1 MEKVGIIGMGLI
13 GRAWAIV
20 FARAG
25 FQVAAWD
32 GAAGAVKH
40 SLAAIDT
47 SLADLAAAGLISEP
61 AATVRARIAE
71 AATLQDAV
79 ADTVYVQESV
89 TEKLDDKRAI
99 YSALDAAA
107 PAGAVLGSSTSAI
120 QCSHFT
126 EHLPGRARCIVAH
139 PVNPPYLVPI
149 VELSGAPWTSA
160 VTVARARAIHERAGQ
175 VPITVL
181 KEIDGFILNRL
192 QSALL
197 NEAFRLIEG
206 GYVSPDDLDRTVKDG
221 LGLRWSFMGPVE
233 TADLNAPAG
242 IADYLKRYSAIFRGV
257 DTSIRAAQP
266 WSDAVI
272 PVVDA
277 ARRSAAP
284 ADKIAAH
291 QAWRDRRL
299 MALLAHKAAQAKLP
313 KP

>member
-25 FQVAAWD
+25 FKVAAWD
-32 GAAGAVKH
+32 GAAGAAKRG
-40 SLAAIDT
+40 LAAIDV
-47 SLADLAAAGLISEP
+47 SIADLEKAGLIQEP
-61 AATVRARIAE
+61 ASAVRARISEVPTLQE
-71 AATLQDAV
+71 AAADA
-79 ADTVYVQESV
+79 VYVQESV
-89 TEKLDDKRAI
+89 SERIDDKRAI
-99 YSALDAAA
+99 FSALDAAA
-107 PAGAVLGSSTSAI
+107 PSGSVLASSTSAI

-126 EHLPGRARCIVAH
+126 EHLAGRERCLVAH

-160 VTVARARAIHERAGQ
+160 ATIARARALQERAGQ

-206 GYVSPDDLDRTVKDG
+206 GYVSPEDLDRTVKDG

-242 IADYLKRYSAIFRGV
+242 IADYLKRYSGIFRGV
-257 DTSIRAAQP
+257 DTSIRAAAP

-272 PVVDA
+272 PIVDS
-277 ARRSAAP
+277 ARRGVAP